1 MNWVYKAY
9 REVSGNLKLAY
20 AQFEELESF
29 IRFGTRIDDN
39 TKKIINHG
47 NRIRACFG
55 QPELDPVPVPDQI
68 MLLLALTNGLLENV
82 PLEKI
87 PEAEYLI
94 SKNSSRLPDDILKQ
108 IFSSALLSQTDKET
122 ILSLVKEMLKPVTIS
137 EGSNISSE

>member
-1 MNWVYKAY
+1 M
-9 REVSGNLKLAY
+9 
-20 AQFEELESF
+20 ESF

-39 TKKIINHG
+39 TQKIINHG

-55 QPELDPVPVPDQI
+55 QPELDPVAVPDQI

-94 SKNSSRLPDDILKQ
+94 SKNSSRLPDDILEQ
-108 IFSSALLSQTDKET
+108 IFSSALLNQRDKDT
-122 ILSLVKEMLKPVTIS
+122 ILSLVKEVLKPVTLH